1 MIDLIAS
8 RMVEGQNIPI
18 LFVQN
23 KRIRTLPEHPGD
35 SNAGGRDARRSQP
48 RSNAEWS
55 NQETKKRSVMQLLT
69 KERRK

>member
-1 MIDLIAS
+1 
-8 RMVEGQNIPI
+8 MVRREG
-18 LFVQN
+18 

>member
-1 MIDLIAS
+1 MIKADT
-8 RMVEGQNIPI
+8 
-18 LFVQN
+18 
-23 KRIRTLPEHPGD
+23 RTLPEHPGD